1 VKPSGKKRS
10 RLRSWLVL
18 AATILV
24 VIVVALPIGCSPF
37 STCSLLAGFEPADPS
52 AFWNLRDH
60 RKPQG
65 YVAHAFGEID
75 GIFYTDSREAF
86 LSNYEKGFRTFEV
99 DLVLLQ
105 DGSTFCAHDGSEW
118 MYGLDKPFT
127 ETTAA
132 ELSGTLCLG
141 KYTPLTGSDLLD
153 LINEYRDAYF
163 ILDTKRTNQGSNH
176 NILRVLVSEAKETH
190 PSVLDRM
197 IPHTFGAADLWGA
210 AGIHPFRH
218 YWVAVYTIRCNI
230 DRSSGPEADRIV
242 LYAISNG
249 GPAALR
255 RKPAITGTYAS
266 PCGSPLAALS
276 ALRCLAL
283 GVMPSLCDSRLYVS
297 VDIIDGN
304 PTTPSP

>member
-1 VKPSGKKRS
+1 VKLAGRKQS
-10 RLRSWLVL
+10 RLRPWLLL
-18 AATILV
+18 AAAILV
-24 VIVVALPIGCSPF
+24 VIVAALLMGRPPF
-37 STCSLLAGFEPADPS
+37 STCGLLSAFEPADPS

-60 RKPQG
+60 CKPQA

-75 GIFYTDSREAF
+75 GIFYTDSRDAF
-86 LSNYEKGFRTFEV
+86 QSNYDKGFRTFEV

-105 DGSTFCAHDGSEW
+105 DGSAFCAHDGSEW
-118 MYGLDKPFT
+118 MYGMEKPFA

-132 ELSGTLCLG
+132 ELSGRLCLG

-153 LINEYRDAYF
+153 LINEHPDAYF

-176 NILRVLVSEAKETH
+176 KILRSLVSEAKKTH
-190 PSVLDRM
+190 PSALDRM
-197 IPHTFGAADLWGA
+197 IPHTFGPADLWGA
-210 AGIHPFRH
+210 AGIYPFRH

-255 RKPAITGTYAS
+255 RKPAITGTSAS
-266 PCGSPLAALS
+266 PCVSPLAALS